1 MTIKDAQEAPANP
14 FQQLIT
20 ACKNDPK
27 HRTDRNAQIK
37 QRLLNPAFREWQF
50 DEILHNVLKAE
61 KGLVE
66 YIDPRHNLGFW
77 TRPPHHI
84 RELVSDIQREISAVA
99 GSCLWFMPAE
109 NLHMTT
115 LEMVSGK
122 KQPDVDEVTAFLQAN
137 APLQELVNY
146 TLTHRARL
154 GRPVVSYDASALA
167 LSFLPVFED
176 AGKMN
181 EAVNDSYSYHH
192 LRRDLYDRVT
202 QSGCQIGARYC
213 VPSAHITIARLVIPV
228 GSTHEEELAALE
240 GNVVK
245 LVERLED
252 INQELRSNDWKRFG
266 HPSRGEWT
274 VGQEQGLELNK
285 GVAWYGTGEKVL
297 IGQGF
302 P

>member
-1 MTIKDAQEAPANP
+1 MTIKAVQEAPANP

-27 HRTDRNAQIK
+27 EIQSVYEKHRTNRNAQFK
-37 QRLLNPAFREWQF
+37 ERLLNPAFREWQF

-61 KGLVE
+61 KGLVD
-66 YIDPRHNLGFW
+66 YVDPRHNLGFW
-77 TRPPHHI
+77 TRPPRHI
-84 RELVSDIQREISAVA
+84 RELVSDIQREIASAA
-99 GSCLWFMPAE
+99 G
-109 NLHMTT
+109 T
-115 LEMVSGK
+115 LSGK
-122 KQPDVDEVTAFLQAN
+122 EKRDVDEVTAFLQAN
-137 APLQELVNY
+137 APLQDLVNY
-146 TLTHRARL
+146 TQTHRARL

-167 LSFLPVFED
+167 LSFLPVFEGT
-176 AGKMN
+176 GKTN
-181 EAVNDSYSYHH
+181 EAENGSYSYHH

-213 VPSAHITIARLVIPV
+213 VPSAHITIARLVVPV

-240 GNVVK
+240 GKVVK
-245 LVERLED
+245 LVEKLED

-266 HPSRGEWT
+266 NPSRGEWT

-285 GVAWYGTGEKVL
+285 GVAWYGTGEKVM
-297 IGQGF
+297 IGQGH